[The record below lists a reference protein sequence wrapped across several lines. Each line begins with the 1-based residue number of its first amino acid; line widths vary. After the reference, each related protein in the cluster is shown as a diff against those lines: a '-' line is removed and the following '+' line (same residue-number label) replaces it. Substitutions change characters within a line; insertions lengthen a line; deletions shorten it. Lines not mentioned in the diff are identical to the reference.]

1 MAQNIFIAH
10 SATIIQHIKL
20 NLSLMRIKQHDRS
33 KKITFDIRK
42 NNKFLTDSFIAQA
55 IPIYNSLPSN
65 IRRKTTSKASLK
77 KELKEYFWKEFLK
90 DPKVTDIKNDIE
102 SIRF

>member
-1 MAQNIFIAH
+1 M
-10 SATIIQHIKL
+10 T
-20 NLSLMRIKQHDRS
+20 D

-42 NNKFLTDSFIAQA
+42 NNKFLTDSFIAQT

-77 KELKEYFWKEFLK
+77 K
-90 DPKVTDIKNDIE
+90 N
-102 SIRF
+102 